1 MKAKLEKAVGVIIP
15 ILKIALVS
23 FMQAF
28 MAALAVETAS
38 GTSDHTANLCMVWIR
53 LQSNEIVRN
62 IVGAST

>member
-1 MKAKLEKAVGVIIP
+1 MKAKLEKAVGVIIL

-38 GTSDHTANLCMVWIR
+38 GTSDHTANLCMV
-53 LQSNEIVRN
+53 
-62 IVGAST
+62 